1 MNRRLSTVDF
11 HAVPSRLTTAE
22 NLINKNA
29 ELSARVRLAASIG
42 AKLKEEN
49 ERIKAHN
56 EQLATDK
63 QRLQA
68 EVSRYSE
75 RVVLLEEELRWLKA
89 QYYGRSAQNSDAAEA
104 NPDQRLLFNEAEV
117 LAAIEAAEEAHRQRT
132 SKIEAHERKRSSDS
146 GRKAIPEH
154 FPRRVIEHDL
164 PAEQKLCTKCAV
176 PHPLMRI
183 GQEVREC
190 YRFTPPKISVERH
203 VRPTYVCEQRH
214 EAPITAPAPPVILPK
229 SLASPSLLAHVINAK
244 FNDGLPLYRV
254 SRQLQRLG
262 VDLGPGTLGTWVNT
276 IGSEKVL
283 PLINLMREALLAA
296 PFMHI
301 DETPLQVLRSGKA
314 VGSDHYIVVRAADA
328 CMASGGSAISGP
340 PVRRIILYDYIV
352 SRTTA
357 ALKELFVGMDGPYQ
371 GKLVSDGLER
381 YDEIAAQLKLEH
393 FGCMQHCRTMF
404 FKARKVSQLPSSRT
418 LAHAA
423 IEDHIRPLYEVERQ
437 IKALEEEHARRG
449 QSLPLEVVL
458 ALRQEKSKPRMEK
471 FKAWV
476 DELLPGTP
484 PNSALGKALGYTARQ
499 WHKLERYLHHP
510 EIPID
515 NNYIER
521 QIKHYATGRKSW
533 LFCYDALGAQAS
545 ANLFS
550 LVMTARANQVEPFA
564 YLNHLFEQ
572 LPAASTVEQIESLL
586 PWNLKAALD
595 KQSNRA
601 QVSAA

>member
-1 MNRRLSTVDF
+1 MTS
-11 HAVPSRLTTAE
+11 AE

-29 ELSARVRLAASIG
+29 ELIARLRLAERIE

-49 ERIKAHN
+49 EKIKAHA
-56 EQLATDK
+56 ERLATDK
-63 QRLQA
+63 HRLQA
-68 EVSRYSE
+68 EVTRYGE

-89 QYYGRSAQNSDAAEA
+89 QYYGRATQKSDAAEE
-104 NPDQRLLFNEAEV
+104 NPDQRMLFNEAEV

-132 SKIEAHERKRSSDS
+132 MKVEAHERKRSADS

-154 FPRRVIEHDL
+154 FPRIVIEHDL
-164 PAEQKLCTKCAV
+164 PAEQKMCTKCAV
-176 PHPLMRI
+176 PHPLRRI

-190 YRFTPPKISVERH
+190 YRFESPKISVERH
-203 VRPTYVCEQRH
+203 VRLTYVCEERH

-229 SLASPSLLAHVINAK
+229 SMASSSLLAHVISAK

-254 SRQLQRLG
+254 SRQLERYG
-262 VDLGPGTLGTWVNT
+262 MDLGPGTLGTWVNT
-276 IGSEKVL
+276 IGGEKIM
-283 PLINLMREALLAA
+283 PLINLMNEALFAA

-301 DETPLQVLRSGKA
+301 DETPLQVLRSDKA
-314 VGSDHYIVVRAADA
+314 VGVDHYIVVRAA
-328 CMASGGSAISGP
+328 GP
-340 PVRRIILYDYIV
+340 PGQRIILYDYIA

-357 ALKELFVGMDGPYQ
+357 ALKELFVGADGPYQ

-381 YDEIAAQLKLEH
+381 YDEIAAELKLLH
-393 FGCMQHCRTMF
+393 FGCMQHCRTGF

-418 LAHAA
+418 LANAA

-437 IKALEEEHARRG
+437 IKALAEEYLGRG
-449 QSLPLEVVL
+449 AILPLEMIR
-458 ALRQEKSKPRMEK
+458 ALRQEKARPRMEK

-484 PNSALGKALGYTARQ
+484 PNSALGKALGYAARQ
-499 WHKLERYLHHP
+499 WHKLERYLDHP
-510 EIPID
+510 DIPID

-533 LFCYDALGAQAS
+533 MFCYDALGAQAS

-550 LVMTARANQVEPFA
+550 LVLTCRANDVEPYA
-564 YLNHLFEQ
+564 YLNHLFEH

-586 PWNLKAALD
+586 PWNLKTELD
-595 KQSNRA
+595 EPTNRA